1 MTQMRDALYV
11 EAVVPIHP
19 LLLFLVTELG
29 FEAVV
34 RVGLSVG
41 GGGVLAV
48 FLVTGVVHGLS
59 RGRLG
64 RLKLVGHSGRALETR
79 W

>member
-1 MTQMRDALYV
+1 MLDTLYV

-34 RVGLSVG
+34 RVGLRVG
-41 GGGVLAV
+41 GGGVLSV
-48 FLVTGVVHGLS
+48 FLVTGVVHGLG

>member
-1 MTQMRDALYV
+1 MGGGNVTQMKNALYV

-34 RVGLSVG
+34 
-41 GGGVLAV
+41 
-48 FLVTGVVHGLS
+48 
-59 RGRLG
+59 
-64 RLKLVGHSGRALETR
+64 
-79 W
+79 